1 MGPAVSA
8 GPAQMA
14 AKVVIVGGGPAG
26 LRAATALAG
35 HAPGEVLVLE
45 RESVAGGIPR
55 HCAHA
60 GFGLRD
66 LGRFLS
72 GPRYAEVM
80 VSRAIDAGARI
91 MTSSMATGWA
101 GERCLQVTTPAGRL
115 EIHAEVIIL
124 ATGARERPRAARL
137 VPGSRCSGVLTTG
150 ELQSLVHLKH
160 QAIGSRAVIVGS
172 ELVSW
177 SAVLTLRDAG
187 CRRTLLVTES
197 PRSQAYAVASAF
209 GRIALRTPLRTQTR
223 LIRVIGDR
231 EVTAVEV
238 ERQGERDRIP
248 CDTVIFTG
256 DWIPDHELARAAGLP
271 IDAASK
277 SPIVDTALQTPRDGI
292 FAIGNLVHPVDTA
305 DVAALD
311 GAAVAPA
318 VLARLAGKP
327 VAPSVL
333 TLTVEPPLRWIA
345 PSRIAMDD
353 PHPPRGRYLA
363 WSDELRLFPRVVAT
377 QDGRVIGSRQLPW
390 PCAPGRMF
398 RIPAT
403 VLGHAD
409 PAGSEV
415 RIHLA

>member
-1 MGPAVSA
+1 MSA
-8 GPAQMA
+8 DVMHLN
-14 AKVVIVGGGPAG
+14 AKVVIVGAGPAG
-26 LRAATALAG
+26 LRAATGLAR
-35 HAPGEVLVLE
+35 HLPGEVLVLE
-45 RESVAGGIPR
+45 REAVAGGIPR
-55 HCAHA
+55 HCAHP
-60 GFGLRD
+60 GFGMRD

-72 GPRYAEVM
+72 GPRYAEAL
-80 VSRAIDAGARI
+80 VSRALDAGARI

-101 GERCLQVTTPAGRL
+101 GDRCLQVTTPSGRF
-115 EIHAEVIIL
+115 EIQAEVVIL

-137 VPGSRCSGVLTTG
+137 IPGSRCAGVLTTG

-160 QAIGSRAVIVGS
+160 RAIGSRAVIVGS

-197 PRSQAYAVASAF
+197 TRPQAYAVASAL

-238 ERQGERDRIP
+238 EREGKRDCIP
-248 CDTVIFTG
+248 CDTVVFTG
-256 DWIPDHELARAAGLP
+256 DWIGDHELARAAGLP
-271 IDAASK
+271 IDRASK
-277 SPIVDTALQTPRDGI
+277 SPIVDTSLQTPRDGI
-292 FAIGNLVHPVDTA
+292 FAVGNLVHPVDTA

-311 GAAVAPA
+311 GAAVVPA
-318 VLARLAGKP
+318 VLARLAGRP
-327 VAPSVL
+327 VASAVL
-333 TLTVEPPLRWIA
+333 TLAVDPPLRWVA
-345 PSRIAMDD
+345 PSRVAVDD
-353 PHPPRGRYLA
+353 PNPPRARYLA

-377 QDGRVIGSRQLPW
+377 QDGQVIGSRRLPW
-390 PCAPGRMF
+390 PCAPGRAF
-398 RIPAT
+398 RIPAS
-403 VLGHAD
+403 LLAHAD